1 MFIDVHTH
9 VSTKEQ
15 WVSYQKKSNGQVAK
29 IISLAWCYK
38 DSPTEPDVERLLKF
52 VATESNIYVAGSIN
66 MDEGF
71 GQQLKRHEELFQQK
85 KIVAIKLYPGYQHF
99 YPYEGRVTA
108 IAELCARYN
117 KPLIFHSG
125 DFYDVHGTA
134 LLEYARSIHIDQLA
148 RRCPNTK
155 IVISH
160 FGFPHF
166 LDTAGI
172 VSQHDHVY
180 TDISGTIDDSG
191 LTTKELTALIEQ
203 YIADLR
209 RVFNY
214 YPNIKNK
221 IMFGTDFVG
230 EETPLKH
237 VEPYRCV
244 IQSLFNKRE
253 QASAFHELAEK
264 LYFAEMKKHSA
275 TA

>member
-1 MFIDVHTH
+1 MFIDIHTH
-9 VSTKEQ
+9 VSTREQ
-15 WVSYQKKSNGQVAK
+15 WLSYQKKAKPASSVVEGRQVVK

-38 DSPTEPDVERLLKF
+38 DSPTEPDVETLLKF
-52 VATESNIYVAGSIN
+52 AATEPNIYVAGSIN
-66 MDEGF
+66 MDANI

-99 YPYEGRVTA
+99 YPYEDKVTA
-108 IAELCARYN
+108 LAELCAKYN

-125 DFYDVHGTA
+125 DFYDIHGTA
-134 LLEYARSIHIDQLA
+134 LLEYARSIHIDKLA

-160 FGFPHF
+160 FGFPHL
-166 LDTAGI
+166 LDTAGV
-172 VSQHDHVY
+172 VSQHDNVY

-191 LTTKELTALIEQ
+191 LTKKELSALTKQ
-203 YIADLR
+203 YIADLQ
-209 RVFNY
+209 RVLRY

-221 IMFGTDFVG
+221 IMFGTDFAG

-237 VEPYRCV
+237 VEPYRRV

-253 QASAFHELAEK
+253 QANAFHDLAEK
-264 LYFAEMKKHSA
+264 LYFA
-275 TA
+275 